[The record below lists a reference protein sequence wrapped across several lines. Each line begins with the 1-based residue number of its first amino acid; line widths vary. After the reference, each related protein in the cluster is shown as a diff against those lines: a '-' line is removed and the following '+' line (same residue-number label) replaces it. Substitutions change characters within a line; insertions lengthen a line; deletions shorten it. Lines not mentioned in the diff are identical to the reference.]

1 MGFTSKTMAEAAVRR
16 LLPKDEHIVM
26 AWIGGV
32 VGIVGLSKLTSK
44 TPPTQSVPVASG
56 SNGME
61 DLFKQYPELQ
71 SALGT
76 SSAPEPVVGP
86 KPEGYS
92 RCDWPDQGDSINWI
106 LDLNS
111 WDLTV
116 GPLRTPIAGPEL
128 LITQASFSEAV
139 IRLQIANDV
148 MSQSQVIINYLNNE
162 TRSMGVLFSS
172 ESTSQPHS

>member
-1 MGFTSKTMAEAAVRR
+1 MGIHKQTMAEAAVRR

-86 KPEGYS
+86 KPEGHS

-116 GPLRTPIAGPEL
+116 GPLDLNDTRSDQIAGPEL

-148 MSQSQVIINYLNNE
+148 MS
-162 TRSMGVLFSS
+162 RS
-172 ESTSQPHS
+172 

>member
-1 MGFTSKTMAEAAVRR
+1 MGQSTWGFTSKTMAEAAVRR

-61 DLFKQYPELQ
+61 DLFKQYPGLQ

-76 SSAPEPVVGP
+76 SSAPEPVVDPNAQILAQLALSQKAIQDAIGQIRRLN
-86 KPEGYS
+86 K
-92 RCDWPDQGDSINWI
+92 
-106 LDLNS
+106 LDL
-111 WDLTV
+111 
-116 GPLRTPIAGPEL
+116 GP
-128 LITQASFSEAV
+128 Q
-139 IRLQIANDV
+139 
-148 MSQSQVIINYLNNE
+148 
-162 TRSMGVLFSS
+162 
-172 ESTSQPHS
+172 

>member
-44 TPPTQSVPVASG
+44 TPPQSVPVASG
-56 SNGME
+56 SSGME

-76 SSAPEPVVGP
+76 SSAPEPVVDP
-86 KPEGYS
+86 NA
-92 RCDWPDQGDSINWI
+92 QI
-106 LDLNS
+106 LAQLALSQKAIQDAI
-111 WDLTV
+111 
-116 GPLRTPIAGPEL
+116 GQIKA
-128 LITQASFSEAV
+128 TQ
-139 IRLQIANDV
+139 
-148 MSQSQVIINYLNNE
+148 
-162 TRSMGVLFSS
+162 
-172 ESTSQPHS
+172 